1 MRSAWQFCR
10 REPAL
15 AIVIILTLAVG
26 IAANTAIFSVV
37 NGVLLQPLGYR
48 QPGQLVA
55 LAEVAPRLV
64 KEYPE
69 IPVNAPAFLAWKKQ
83 ARAFSGMA
91 LVGEGRM
98 DLSGAGRP
106 MALDVAEVTPNL
118 FRVLGVRPLLGR
130 DFLPQAN
137 QKGHQY
143 VTVLTYGLWR
153 ARFGADQIIG
163 RAITLNGHAYT
174 VIGVLPPS
182 FQFPKGYELNDV
194 INLGAGARLFVPRVF
209 SQGDLDGGNFNYAA
223 IGRLRPGFTPR
234 QARAELDVIQQG
246 VNRKF
251 PQMGTLL
258 AHVMPL
264 RQMIVGSATRGLW
277 LLLAAVLAL
286 LLIVC
291 VNLANLL
298 LARATGRRRE
308 MAIRGALGA
317 GPGRL
322 LRLALGET
330 ITLALIGGALGLFL
344 AYFALGA
351 LLHGAPPGLP
361 RLANVHMDGA
371 VLAFTFGI
379 SLLAGLLAGAW
390 PAWRMARSDPQEA
403 LRAGGAR
410 AGEGAG
416 GRRARELLAGLETAL
431 TAALLVIAGLLLAS
445 FSRVVNVPKG
455 FSTQHLLT
463 VRLQLPAAEYQ
474 HSAQRWTFWRR
485 ALAAARAMP
494 GTTAAALISD
504 PPLSGN
510 TQVNPITVPGDTR
523 PIIDQPLANTRRV
536 STGYLQMMGIPL
548 LSGRYLTAA
557 DHGQPV
563 ADISASAARAAWP
576 GRNPIGQQFRRGDP
590 TDTPIRV
597 VGVVG
602 NTHAITLL
610 SPPGL
615 MVYQP
620 YGPDINFTSTL
631 ILRTA
636 LPPAA
641 VAPELRR
648 AIWSI
653 DSTVP
658 VPAMESMGAIVS
670 QSVAPRRFQML
681 LVALF
686 AGAALLLACLGIYGV
701 VSYSV
706 ARRGQEMGVRVAL
719 GARPADLYALVLWQ
733 GLAPVVIGL
742 VAGLL
747 GALALGRALA
757 SLLFEVRPGD
767 PVALIGTAVILLA
780 VATAACWGPAR
791 RAVRANPVTAL
802 RVE

>member
-15 AIVIILTLAVG
+15 AAVIILTLAVG

-48 QPGQLVA
+48 QPGRLMA
-55 LAEVAPRLV
+55 LAEFAPRLA
-64 KEYPE
+64 KQYPE
-69 IPVNAPAFLAWKKQ
+69 IPVNAPAYLAWKKQ
-83 ARAFSGMA
+83 AQAFSGMA
-91 LVGEGRM
+91 LVTQGRM
-98 DLSGAGRP
+98 DLSGGGRP
-106 MALDVAEVTPNL
+106 LALDAAEVTPGL
-118 FRVLGVRPLLGR
+118 FGVLGVRPSLGR

-143 VTVLTYGLWR
+143 VVILTDGLWR
-153 ARFGADQIIG
+153 SRFGADPQIIG
-163 RAITLNGHAYT
+163 RAITLDGHAYT
-174 VIGVLPPS
+174 VVGVLPRS
-182 FQFPKGYELNDV
+182 FQFPTGYELNGV
-194 INLGAGARLFVPRVF
+194 VNLGAGARLFVPHVF
-209 SQGDLDGGNFNYAA
+209 TQGDLDGGNFNFAA

-258 AHVMPL
+258 VHITPL
-264 RQMIVGSATRGLW
+264 RQMIVGSAQRGLW

-330 ITLALIGGALGLFL
+330 VVLALVGGAMGLGL

-351 LLHGAPPGLP
+351 LLHWAPPGLP

-371 VLAFTFGI
+371 VLGFTFGI
-379 SLLAGLLAGAW
+379 AVLAGLLAGAW

-455 FSTQHLLT
+455 FNTQHLLT
-463 VRLQLPAAEYQ
+463 VRLQLPAAEYP
-474 HSAQRWTFWRR
+474 HSAQRRTFWRR
-485 ALAAARAMP
+485 ALAAAGALP
-494 GTTAAALISD
+494 GVTATAVISN

-536 STGYLQMMGIPL
+536 SSGYLQMMGIPL
-548 LSGRYLTAA
+548 LAGRYLTAT
-557 DHGQPV
+557 DRGKRV

-576 GRNPIGQQFRRGDP
+576 GHNPIGQQFRQGDP
-590 TDTPIRV
+590 SDTPIRV

-602 NTHAITLL
+602 NTRAITLL
-610 SPPGL
+610 RPPGL
-615 MVYQP
+615 MVYRP
-620 YGPDINFTSTL
+620 HGDNFTSTL

-636 LPPAA
+636 LPVTA

-648 AIWSI
+648 AVWNI

-658 VPAMESMGAIVS
+658 VPAIESMGTIVAR
-670 QSVAPRRFQML
+670 SVAPRRFQML
-681 LVALF
+681 LVSLF
-686 AGAALLLACLGIYGV
+686 AAAALLLACLGIYGV

-706 ARRGQEMGVRVAL
+706 ARRGQELGVRVAL

-733 GLAPVVIGL
+733 GLAPVVGGL
-742 VAGLL
+742 IVGLL
-747 GALALGRALA
+747 GALALGQALA
-757 SLLFEVRPGD
+757 SLLFEVRPTN
-767 PVALIGTAVILLA
+767 PAALIGAAVILLA
-780 VATAACWGPAR
+780 VAVAACWGPAR
-791 RAVRANPVTAL
+791 RAVRANPVSAL